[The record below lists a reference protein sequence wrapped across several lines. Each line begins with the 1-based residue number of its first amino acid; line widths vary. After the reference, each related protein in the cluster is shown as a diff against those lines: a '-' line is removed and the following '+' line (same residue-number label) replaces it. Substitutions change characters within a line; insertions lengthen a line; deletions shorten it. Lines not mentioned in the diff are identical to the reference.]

1 MSDVVT
7 AQRQVAQR
15 WEQLVDQAT
24 PEDQAWMSE
33 FVQLL
38 RAQAAEMEAIEEE
51 ADSEQQVALVKA
63 FIAKW
68 KRHGS

>member
-1 MSDVVT
+1 MSDGVT
-7 AQRQVAQR
+7 AQRQAAQR

-38 RAQAAEMEAIEEE
+38 RAQAAEMGAIEGE
-51 ADSEQQVALVKA
+51 ADSEAQSALVKA

-68 KRHGS
+68 KRHES

>member
-1 MSDVVT
+1 MIVVA
-7 AQRQVAQR
+7 AQRQAAQR
-15 WEQLVDQAT
+15 WEQLGDQAT

-33 FVQLL
+33 FVPLL

-51 ADSEQQVALVKA
+51 ADSEEQIALVKA